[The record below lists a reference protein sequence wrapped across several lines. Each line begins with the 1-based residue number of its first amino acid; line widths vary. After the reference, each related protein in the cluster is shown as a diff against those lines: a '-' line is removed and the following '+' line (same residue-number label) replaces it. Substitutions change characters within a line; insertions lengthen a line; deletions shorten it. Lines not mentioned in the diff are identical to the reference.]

1 MRFLLAV
8 PALLALLTLFACSE
22 EADEAQ
28 VDIVIKEWSIEPD
41 VDEVAGGDVR
51 FDLKNEGPDQDHEM
65 LIIRTDF
72 DPGDLPV
79 EDDGSV
85 DESAAGVN
93 VIGSISDFE
102 PDQRSSGT
110 FTLTPGPY
118 VLICNLV
125 SDVDGEETSHYQKG
139 MRVALTATD

>member
-1 MRFLLAV
+1 MRFLLAI

-22 EADEAQ
+22 EDDEAQ

-41 VDEVAGGDVR
+41 EDEVASGDVR
-51 FDLKNEGPDQDHEM
+51 FDLDNEGPDQDHE
-65 LIIRTDF
+65 LVIIRTDF
-72 DPGDLPV
+72 EPGDLPT

-102 PDQRSSGT
+102 PDSRSSGT
-110 FTLTPGPY
+110 FTLTPGAY
-118 VLICNLV
+118 VFICNLV
-125 SDVDGEETSHYQKG
+125 SDVEGEETSHYAQG
-139 MRVALTATD
+139 MRAAFTATD